1 MNSEICLPLPLP
13 PECWD
18 QRWASPED
26 FYEDKVAKG
35 RLEPRNTTKLAHTTD
50 LGQEVYWEK
59 GEEGKADLEGG
70 HEREREI
77 E

>member
-1 MNSEICLPLPLP
+1 M
-13 PECWD
+13 
-18 QRWASPED
+18 
-26 FYEDKVAKG
+26 AKG

-59 GEEGKADLEGG
+59 GAEGKADLEGG

>member
-1 MNSEICLPLPLP
+1 M
-13 PECWD
+13 
-18 QRWASPED
+18 
-26 FYEDKVAKG
+26 AKG

-50 LGQEVYWEK
+50 LGQEVYGEK